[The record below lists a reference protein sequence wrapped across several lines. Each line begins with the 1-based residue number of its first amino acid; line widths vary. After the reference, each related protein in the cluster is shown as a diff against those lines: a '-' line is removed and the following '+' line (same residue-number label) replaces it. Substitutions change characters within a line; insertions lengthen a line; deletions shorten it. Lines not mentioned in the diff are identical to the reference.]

1 MMPNG
6 VFSRKKELVQA
17 TVMLGDLHLNL
28 ARNSSGQERS
38 LYQALVFFF
47 LKISFLKSK
56 FQENKLFFN
65 I

>member
-1 MMPNG
+1 VILNNNILKNKKNQRKTISNMIPNG

-38 LYQALVFFF
+38 LY
-47 LKISFLKSK
+47 
-56 FQENKLFFN
+56 
-65 I
+65 